1 MPIYTYT
8 CPECKYV
15 FDKIVHSK
23 DDQVIC
29 PECKAVSEYTFN
41 PKGLQTIITEGKCGN
56 AKNGY
61 TSKL

>member
-8 CPECKYV
+8 CPECKHI
-15 FDKIVHSK
+15 FDKIVYSK
-23 DDQVIC
+23 DDQVVC
-29 PECKAVSEYTFN
+29 PECKTVAEYTFN
-41 PKGLQTIITEGKCGN
+41 PKGLQTIIPEGKCGN